1 VVLGAGLDT
10 YAHRARPGVRVFE
23 VDHPGSQEA
32 KRARLSAAG
41 IATPAGLTYVGVDL
55 EREPALPALVE
66 RGFDPSRPALV
77 GWLAVSMY
85 LTGDAVEAVLAMA
98 GGLAP
103 GSELVFDHVLPPGAR
118 DADGETYAGI
128 VMPEAAG
135 RGEPWLTFLA
145 PGEVPGLLEG
155 HGLRLVEHVRQRDAV
170 DPGLWRRTDALR
182 PFDLMRLVRATVRR

>member
-1 VVLGAGLDT
+1 V
-10 YAHRARPGVRVFE
+10 
-23 VDHPGSQEA
+23 QEA

-41 IATPAGLTYVGVDL
+41 IAAPAGLRYAGVDL
-55 EREPALPALVE
+55 EREQPLAALVGQ
-66 RGFDPSRPALV
+66 GFDPSRPALV

-85 LTGDAVEAVLAMA
+85 LTRDAVAAVLETI

-118 DADGETYAGI
+118 DADAQTYAGI

-145 PGEVPGLLEG
+145 PEEVPGLLEE
-155 HGLRLVEHVRQRDAV
+155 HGLRMAEHLRQRDAV
-170 DPGLWRRTDALR
+170 EPALWRRTDALR
-182 PFDLMRLVRATVRR
+182 PFDLMRLVRAVVGG